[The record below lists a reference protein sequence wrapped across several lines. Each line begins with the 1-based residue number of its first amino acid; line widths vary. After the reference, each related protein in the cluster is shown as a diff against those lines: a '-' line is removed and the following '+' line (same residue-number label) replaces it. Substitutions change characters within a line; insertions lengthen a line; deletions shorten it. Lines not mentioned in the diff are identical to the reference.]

1 MGPVIKCQVYC
12 SAIMIA
18 VFIFLFTP
26 SDINGNIDYFGHLGG
41 FMAGLWLTA
50 IHQTIVSNTCE
61 KVARGVFILF
71 YIIQTL
77 VCFLVVYLT
86 QDKLK

>member
-1 MGPVIKCQVYC
+1 MDLMGPVIKCQVYC

-41 FMAGLWLTA
+41 F
-50 IHQTIVSNTCE
+50 
-61 KVARGVFILF
+61 
-71 YIIQTL
+71 IIQETL
-77 VCFLVVYLT
+77 T
-86 QDKLK
+86 KS